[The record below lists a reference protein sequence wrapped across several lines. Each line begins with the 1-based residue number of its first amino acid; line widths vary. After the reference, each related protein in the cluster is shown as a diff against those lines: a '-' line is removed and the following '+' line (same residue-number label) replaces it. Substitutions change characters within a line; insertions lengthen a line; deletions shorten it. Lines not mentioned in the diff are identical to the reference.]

1 MRSLSIARRELIEAL
16 VAESDVGGITAALM
30 AEQADALLPA
40 LEAYDE
46 VELRPVPPPTESPQD
61 GAGRPVSTTAA

>member
-1 MRSLSIARRELIEAL
+1 
-16 VAESDVGGITAALM
+16 VGGITASLM

-46 VELRPVPPPTESPQD
+46 VELRPVPPASASAQGGT
-61 GAGRPVSTTAA
+61 GRAIDPASV